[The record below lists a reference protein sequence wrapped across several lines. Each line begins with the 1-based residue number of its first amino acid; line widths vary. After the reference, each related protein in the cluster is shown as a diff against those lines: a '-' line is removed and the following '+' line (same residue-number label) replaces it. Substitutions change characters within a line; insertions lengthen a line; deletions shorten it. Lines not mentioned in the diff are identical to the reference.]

1 MNMPNDK
8 ERSKGVVRG
17 RQAGWLALAAAGVLL
32 LAGPSAGAPGQ
43 TAGAPNGNAQ
53 NGRALYSSKNCA
65 QCHGMS
71 GEGTA
76 AAPSLLINPIAY
88 ANFLSQLRRPIDTM
102 PVVRES
108 DVSDAQVADLYAFV
122 RSLTPAAASATGGG
136 AAAGNA
142 ENGKRIYT
150 AYGCYACHGYMA
162 QGAGT
167 GPRLGPRPIALAN
180 MIKELRH
187 PSEMPPYTEKVI
199 SDAEIADIHAFLQSL
214 PEPPKLDS
222 IPLLSK

>member
-1 MNMPNDK
+1 
-8 ERSKGVVRG
+8 
-17 RQAGWLALAAAGVLL
+17 
-32 LAGPSAGAPGQ
+32 
-43 TAGAPNGNAQ
+43 
-53 NGRALYSSKNCA
+53 
-65 QCHGMS
+65 MS

-76 AAPSLLINPIAY
+76 AGPSLSINSIAF
-88 ANFLSQLRRPIDTM
+88 ANFLSQLRRPMDTM

-108 DVSDAQVADLYAFV
+108 DVSDSQVADLYAFV
-122 RSLTPAAASATGGG
+122 RSLAPGTASATGGG
-136 AAAGNA
+136 AMAGNA

-150 AYGCYACHGYMA
+150 AYGCYSCHGYVA

-167 GPRLGPRPIALAN
+167 GPRLGPRPIPLAD

-187 PSEMPPYTEKVI
+187 PNQMPPYTEKVI
-199 SDAEIADIHAFLQSL
+199 SDAEIADIRAFLESL